1 MRFKP
6 VLAAALFPLAFT
18 AGHAPAADDVA
29 TAVARMARVGASRSP
44 SFSPDGKTLAFVS
57 NLTGVPQVWTI
68 PATGGWPV
76 LVTSFDDPV
85 GGIEW
90 SPDGKWIAFTV
101 APGGG
106 MNTQVYLVHPDGTGL
121 KRLTDGGK
129 ETNRLGGFRHD
140 GRKLALGSNRRTG
153 AAIDAYLFDPETGAL
168 ELTTENPGLGAYDD
182 LSRDGKRALLNR
194 LRYRGS
200 NDLFL
205 VDLATKKETL
215 LTPHDG
221 PGSYDG
227 VFSPDGSTVWV
238 SSNGNRDKIAFARI
252 ALAADGTPGPIEIV
266 ASRDDAELASFAIDD
281 KGEKAALVWSVAGR
295 HEMQFEDLHSR
306 KATAG
311 PKLPG
316 DLVFGLTWSHD
327 GKKLAMAASGANA
340 PANIFI
346 FEESSS
352 PSSSSSSFRKVTD
365 SPHAGVDLASLV
377 SPELL
382 SFKAQDGEP
391 LSGWLYRP
399 KGAKGP
405 GPVVLSF
412 HGGPEGQEVPSFRSD
427 YQALVSAGIAV
438 FAPNVRG
445 SSGFGK
451 RFVNLDNGALRV
463 NAVKDIV
470 SCVDAVVKAG
480 VADPKRIGIMGGSYG
495 GYMTMAGLAEYPE
508 LFAAGA
514 NLFGVVN
521 FKTFFK
527 HTEPWMAAISKIE
540 YGDPDTEGEMLDRL
554 SPLTKVDRVTAPTL
568 VLHGANDTNVPVI
581 EAEQVVA
588 SLKKRGVPVEYV
600 LFPDE
605 GHGFQKLPNRIR
617 STTAIVEW
625 FSKWLKPAG
634 PS

>member
-1 MRFKP
+1 MRFKS
-6 VLAAALFPLAFT
+6 VLFAAAIAALPL
-18 AGHAPAADDVA
+18 AADDLE
-29 TAVARMARVGASRSP
+29 TAVGRMSRVGSSRSP
-44 SFSPDGKTLAFVS
+44 SFSPDGKTIAFVS
-57 NLTGVPQVWTI
+57 NLSGLPQVWTI
-68 PATGGWPV
+68 PATGGFPRM
-76 LVTSFDDPV
+76 VTSFDDPV
-85 GGIEW
+85 GVAEW
-90 SPDGKWIAFTV
+90 SPDGQWIAFSL

-106 MNTQVYLVHPDGTGL
+106 MNTQVYLVKPDGTGL

-129 ETNRLGGFRHD
+129 ETNRLGDFRHD
-140 GRKLALGSNRRTG
+140 GKRLALGSNRRTKVG
-153 AAIDAYLFDPETGAL
+153 IDAYVYDVESGRL
-168 ELTTENPGLGAYDD
+168 ELVSEIAGTGGFDD
-182 LSRDGKRALLNR
+182 LSRDGRRALLNR

-215 LTPHDG
+215 LTPHEG
-221 PGSYDG
+221 PGSFSG
-227 VFSPDGSTVWV
+227 VFSPDGNAVWI
-238 SSNGNRDKIAFARI
+238 SSNGGRDRLAFGRI
-252 ALAADGTPGPIEIV
+252 ALGKDGAPGPIEIV
-266 ASRDDAELASFAIDD
+266 AARDDAELQSFAIDE
-281 KGEKAALVWSVAGR
+281 KGEKAILVWNVAGR
-295 HEMQFEDLHSR
+295 QELAFEDLLRMKMS
-306 KATAG
+306 AG

-316 DLVFGLTWSHD
+316 DLVSGVTWSKD
-327 GKKLAMAASGANA
+327 GSRLAMSVSGAAA
-340 PANIFI
+340 PTDIFI
-346 FEESSS
+346 LEEISSSS
-352 PSSSSSSFRKVTD
+352 PRFSRLTE
-365 SPHAGVDLASLV
+365 SPHAGVDLTSLV

-382 SFKAQDGEP
+382 TFKAHDGEP

-412 HGGPEGQEVPSFRSD
+412 HGGPEGQEVPTFRAD
-427 YQALVSAGIAV
+427 YQALVSQGIAV

-451 RFVNLDNGALRV
+451 RFVNLDNGVLRV

-480 VADPKRIGIMGGSYG
+480 VADPKRLGIMGGSYG
-495 GYMTMAGLAEYPE
+495 GYMTMAGLVDYPDM
-508 LFAAGA
+508 FAAGA

-527 HTEPWMAAISKIE
+527 HTEGWMAAVSKVE
-540 YGDPDTEGEMLDRL
+540 YGDPDTEGDMLDRL
-554 SPLTKVDRVTAPTL
+554 SPLTRIDRVKAPTL

-617 STTAIVEW
+617 SNVEIVKW
-625 FSKWLKPAG
+625 FARWLGVKPAA
-634 PS
+634 

>member
-1 MRFKP
+1 MRFKT
-6 VLAAALFPLAFT
+6 VLASALIPVAFAACRAT
-18 AGHAPAADDVA
+18 ADDA
-29 TAVARMARVGASRSP
+29 GDAVARMARVGSSRSP

-57 NLTGVPQVWTI
+57 NLSALPQVWKM
-68 PATGGWPV
+68 PSTGGWPEM
-76 LVTSFDDPV
+76 VTSFDDPV
-85 GGIEW
+85 GGAEW
-90 SPDGKWIAFTV
+90 SPDGKWIAFTL

-106 MNTQVYLVHPDGTGL
+106 MNTQVYLVKPDGTGL
-121 KRLTDGGK
+121 KRLTEGGK

-140 GRKLALGSNRRTG
+140 GRKLVLGSNRRTG
-153 AAIDAYLFDPETGAL
+153 AAIDAYLFDTDTGAL
-168 ELTTENPGLGAYDD
+168 ELAVQNPGSGGFDD
-182 LSRDGKRALLNR
+182 LSRDGRRALLNR

-205 VDLATKKETL
+205 VDLATKRETL
-215 LTPHDG
+215 LTPHQG
-221 PGSYDG
+221 PGTYTG
-227 VFSPDGSTVWV
+227 LFSPDGNVVWL
-238 SSNGNRDKIAFARI
+238 SSNGDRDRI
-252 ALAADGTPGPIEIV
+252 ALARVSIARDGSPGPIEIV
-266 ASRDDAELASFAIDD
+266 AAREDAELATFALDD
-281 KGEKAALVWSVAGR
+281 SGAKAALVWNVAGR
-295 HEMQFEDLHSR
+295 HELAFMDLLR
-306 KATAG
+306 KETRAG

-316 DLVFGLTWSHD
+316 DVISGLTWSRD
-327 GKKLAMAASGANA
+327 GKKLAMSVSGATA

-346 FEESSS
+346 LEESSS
-352 PSSSSSSFRKVTD
+352 SFVKVTD
-365 SPHAGVDLASLV
+365 SPHPGVDLASLV
-377 SPELL
+377 SPTLL
-382 SFKAQDGEP
+382 TFKAHDGEP

-405 GPVVLSF
+405 GPIVLSF

-427 YQALVSAGIAV
+427 YQALVSQGIAV

-480 VADPKRIGIMGGSYG
+480 AADPKRVGIMGGSYG
-495 GYMTMAGLAEYPE
+495 GYMTMAGLVEYPGM
-508 LFAAGA
+508 FAAGA
-514 NLFGVVN
+514 NLFGIVN
-521 FKTFFK
+521 FRTFFK
-527 HTEPWMAAISKIE
+527 HTEPWMAAISKVE

-554 SPLTKVDRVTAPTL
+554 SPLTRIDNVKAPTL

-588 SLKKRGVPVEYV
+588 SLKKRGIPVEYV

-617 STTAIVEW
+617 STMAIVEW
-625 FSKWLKPAG
+625 FTRWLGAG
-634 PS
+634 G